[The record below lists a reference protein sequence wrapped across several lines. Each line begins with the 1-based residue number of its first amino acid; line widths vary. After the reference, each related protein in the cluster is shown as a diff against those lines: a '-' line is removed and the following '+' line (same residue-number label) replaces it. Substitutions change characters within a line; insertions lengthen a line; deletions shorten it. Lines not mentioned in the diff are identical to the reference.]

1 MVMNNIKPHKIIYD
15 YSALLGLIVEKY
27 HTRKAFALALGISER
42 SLSLKLNNEIRFTQS
57 EIEKSVEVLQF
68 PPEQIHYYFFTHIVQ
83 WHWTIKNG
91 GEYMSEI
98 NIKLETDEDLS
109 NKDMKL
115 LMLKLKDFCKCEYLY
130 SLKNKNG
137 TVIRCR
143 SRNYSGSLTDST
155 LS

>member
-83 WHWTIKNG
+83 WRWTIKNG

>member
-1 MVMNNIKPHKIIYD
+1 
-15 YSALLGLIVEKY
+15 
-27 HTRKAFALALGISER
+27 
-42 SLSLKLNNEIRFTQS
+42 
-57 EIEKSVEVLQF
+57 
-68 PPEQIHYYFFTHIVQ
+68 
-83 WHWTIKNG
+83 
-91 GEYMSEI
+91 MSEI

-115 LMLKLKDFCKCEYLY
+115 LMLKLKGFCKCEYLY

-143 SRNYSGSLTDST
+143 SRNYSGSLTDLT

>member
-1 MVMNNIKPHKIIYD
+1 
-15 YSALLGLIVEKY
+15 
-27 HTRKAFALALGISER
+27 
-42 SLSLKLNNEIRFTQS
+42 
-57 EIEKSVEVLQF
+57 
-68 PPEQIHYYFFTHIVQ
+68 
-83 WHWTIKNG
+83 
-91 GEYMSEI
+91 MSEI

-155 LS
+155 LSQSICPCNFGFHASNEIEVIKMFDINRIDEIIDKYADNILFDVDHYDSLENENIKTLADLISARSKYSENGAGEVVYTLSNKTDDGGKK